1 MIIILNLNNFSLKSS
16 FDFEILIKNLRD
28 LIIINLSTILFN
40 LIKWLIVMIFIK
52 FTKIQYFNQKFII
65 IMI

>member
-40 LIKWLIVMIFIK
+40 LIK
-52 FTKIQYFNQKFII
+52 
-65 IMI
+65 